1 MADDSIPNPEPPTS
15 LKPQAQVPSGRKF
28 IVRFAIGD
36 ERGIRSSVWRIWK
49 GKKTD
54 DIYIAPR
61 SMAGV
66 IKASLHATGHSYF
79 SITSQHHAR
88 MLTEGTARQKRGITR
103 WNRRAPPAD
112 GGFASAFSVLF
123 AAEFLSKNFTPV
135 EDGTSLIGIP
145 YPGEA
150 VIIDLLFGRTPSG
163 SLMLLPN
170 QHELGR
176 IMLSS
181 GEVFL
186 IIAGLVT
193 DFDAEAFQ
201 RQHRPFYD
209 TTEVA
214 FSQTIP
220 DADPD
225 DLRGTILLPAI
236 KDEGILRVAEIGPA
250 FLGPIA

>member
-1 MADDSIPNPEPPTS
+1 MTDAVARRREREF
-15 LKPQAQVPSGRKF
+15 V
-28 IVRFAIGD
+28 VRFAVGD

-61 SMAGV
+61 SVAGV
-66 IKASLHATGHSYF
+66 VKGSLHATGCCYF
-79 SITSQHHAR
+79 SVTSQHHAR
-88 MLTEGTARQKRGITR
+88 MLAAGTARERRGITR
-103 WNRRAPPAD
+103 WKRRATPAA
-112 GGFASAFSVLF
+112 GLVSAFSVLF
-123 AAEFLSKNFTPV
+123 AAEFLSQNFTPF
-135 EDGTSLIGIP
+135 EEGTSLIRVP
-145 YPGEA
+145 HPGQA
-150 VIIDLLFGRTPSG
+150 VIVDLVFARMLGG

-170 QHELGR
+170 QYGLGR
-176 IMLSS
+176 TVLSS

-214 FSQTIP
+214 FLQTIP

-225 DLRGTILLPAI
+225 DLRGAILLPST

-250 FLGPIA
+250 FIS

>member
-1 MADDSIPNPEPPTS
+1 MSTR
-15 LKPQAQVPSGRKF
+15 GRKF
-28 IVRFAIGD
+28 TVRFAIGD

-54 DIYIAPR
+54 DIYVAPR

-66 IKASLHATGHSYF
+66 VKGSLHATGHCYF
-79 SITSQHHAR
+79 SVTSQHHAQ
-88 MLTEGTARQKRGITR
+88 MLAEGTARERRGITR
-103 WNRRAPPAD
+103 WNRRATPAA
-112 GGFASAFSVLF
+112 GGLASAFSVLF
-123 AAEFLSKNFTPV
+123 AAEFLSQNFTPV
-135 EDGTSLIGIP
+135 EEDTSLIGIP
-145 YPGEA
+145 HPGQA
-150 VIIDLLFGRTPSG
+150 VIVDLVFGRMPGG

-181 GEVFL
+181 GEAFL

-201 RQHRPFYD
+201 RQHQPFYD

-214 FSQTIP
+214 FSQSIP

-225 DLRGTILLPAI
+225 DLRGAILLPAI
-236 KDEGILRVAEIGPA
+236 
-250 FLGPIA
+250 